1 MPLTVSADSSVDIGM
16 DDDPS
21 RVVVEIYEGEMPRA
35 LLILEM
41 VPVPAEVVAVVE
53 GFKGGGG
60 GGEFERDIFLRW
72 ARSGRYTAP
81 WSLCIER
88 ALPSSGVRC
97 RATSACPT

>member
-53 GFKGGGG
+53 GFKGGGV
-60 GGEFERDIFLRW
+60 FERDILKVGEIR
-72 ARSGRYTAP
+72 AIRP
-81 WSLCIER
+81 WS
-88 ALPSSGVRC
+88 
-97 RATSACPT
+97 